1 MSGTEAVPAP
11 VRVLV
16 VDDQQVIREGLSMM
30 LGLLDDLEVVGAAVD
45 GDDALRQIADH
56 DPDVV
61 LMDLKMPVRNGIDT
75 ITEMRARG
83 SRARVVVM
91 TTYDEDEWVFSA
103 LRAGALGFLTKDVG
117 ATEIRS
123 AIMAVAAGRAQL
135 DPGVQRKLLEMLTAG
150 SGFGTAQAAERAP
163 APLPGLTAR
172 ECEILDEI
180 AQGLDNNQIAER
192 LSISLATVK
201 THINHLLSK
210 TGCTNRAGLVIYAY
224 EAGRVDPRPGGSP

>member
-1 MSGTEAVPAP
+1 MTGTVAAP
-11 VRVLV
+11 STVRVLI
-16 VDDQQVIREGLSMM
+16 VDDQQVIREGLTMM

-45 GDDALRQIADH
+45 GDDALSQIADH

-61 LMDLKMPVRNGIDT
+61 LMDLKMPGRNGIDT
-75 ITEMRARG
+75 IREMQARG
-83 SRARVVVM
+83 NRARVVVM

-135 DPGVQRKLLEMLTAG
+135 DPTVQRKLLDMLTAG
-150 SGFGTAQAAERAP
+150 SSFGIGAAAEPAP
-163 APLPGLTAR
+163 APVPGLTAR
-172 ECEILDEI
+172 ECEILDEV

-210 TGCTNRAGLVIYAY
+210 TGCTNRSGLVIYAY
-224 EAGRVDPRPGGSP
+224 EAGRVAPPTDSSS

>member
-1 MSGTEAVPAP
+1 MTGTGTVPST
-11 VRVLV
+11 VRVLI

-45 GDDALRQIADH
+45 GDDALRQIADR

-61 LMDLKMPVRNGIDT
+61 LMDLKMPGRNGIDT
-75 ITEMRARG
+75 IRAMKERG

-91 TTYDEDEWVFSA
+91 TTYDEDEWVFAA

-123 AIMAVAAGRAQL
+123 AIVAVATGRAQL
-135 DPGVQRKLLEMLTAG
+135 DPTVQRKLLEMLTAG
-150 SGFGTAQAAERAP
+150 AGFGTAPPPERAP
-163 APLPGLTAR
+163 APVAGLTAR
-172 ECEILDEI
+172 ECEILDEV
-180 AQGLDNNQIAER
+180 AQGLDNHQIAER

-224 EAGRVDPRPGGSP
+224 EAGRVDPRTDGSS

>member
-1 MSGTEAVPAP
+1 MTGTEVVPSP
-11 VRVLV
+11 VRVLI
-16 VDDQQVIREGLSMM
+16 VDDQQVIREGLTMM
-30 LGLLDDLEVVGAAVD
+30 LGLLDDLEVVGAAAD
-45 GDDALRQIADH
+45 GDDALDQITDH

-61 LMDLKMPVRNGIDT
+61 LMDLKMPGRNGIDT
-75 ITEMRARG
+75 IREMQARG

-123 AIMAVAAGRAQL
+123 AILAVATGRAQL
-135 DPGVQRKLLEMLTAG
+135 DPLVQRKLLDMLTAG
-150 SGFGTAQAAERAP
+150 SSFGTAPTLESAAA
-163 APLPGLTAR
+163 AAPGLTTR
-172 ECEILDEI
+172 EHEVLDEI
-180 AQGLDNNQIAER
+180 ARGLDNKQIAER

-210 TGCTNRAGLVIYAY
+210 TGCTNRSGLVIYAY
-224 EAGRVDPRPGGSP
+224 EAGRVEPQTDASS